1 MKKNDVKIGAIVEA
15 RSQEELKHPFQG
27 KAEKIYENSA
37 LLSITSFDPKD
48 AASVS
53 DLNNKMVINFKYL
66 KAVKSP
72 KKSANTTSNNDVK
85 ISKID
90 DDASNKK

>member
-1 MKKNDVKIGAIVEA
+1 
-15 RSQEELKHPFQG
+15 
-27 KAEKIYENSA
+27 
-37 LLSITSFDPKD
+37 
-48 AASVS
+48 
-53 DLNNKMVINFKYL
+53 MVINFKYL

-72 KKSANTTSNNDVK
+72 KKSASTTSNNDVK